1 MRSGAMKRAFL
12 LGAVVALAAGCVSA
26 VTQGQL
32 ALRQGRYVEAEGFF
46 NEALAK
52 DPGRTDALVG
62 LGIAQYKE
70 GQTDQA
76 IESLEKAVQIRPNE
90 PSVRLY
96 LALAYLKRGDT
107 EKAEQQL
114 AALRAPKI
122 DARVGDQVQQ
132 ALDLIKQ
139 GPLSDSVRNFIV
151 GSLETQAELSRDV
164 HDARI
169 QAQMAQAYY
178 YAYSPYYPFAPFS
191 PFYAYPYPYYYGAPF
206 GPYGPCVL
214 VRRGGLPYCI

>member
-1 MRSGAMKRAFL
+1 MRSGAIKRAL
-12 LGAVVALAAGCVSA
+12 LLLAVVALAAGCMSA
-26 VTQGQL
+26 VTQGQI
-32 ALRQGRYVEAEGFF
+32 ALRQGRYLEAEGFF

-70 GQTDQA
+70 GQTDMA
-76 IESLEKAVQIRPNE
+76 IESLEKTVQIRPNE

-114 AALRAPKI
+114 TALRALKI
-122 DARVGDQVQQ
+122 DSRVGDQVQQ
-132 ALDLIKQ
+132 ALDLIKE
-139 GPLSDSVRNFIV
+139 GPLTDPVRNFIV

-164 HDARI
+164 HDLRL

-191 PFYAYPYPYYYGAPF
+191 PFYAYPYPYYYGVPF
-206 GPYGPCVL
+206 GPYAPCVL

>member
-1 MRSGAMKRAFL
+1 MRRAL
-12 LGAVVALAAGCVSA
+12 LVLAVATLAVGCASA

-62 LGIAQYKE
+62 LGIAQYKG
-70 GQTDQA
+70 GQVDQA
-76 IESLEKAVQIRPNE
+76 IESLEKAVPIRPNE

-96 LALAYLKRGDT
+96 LALAYLKREDT
-107 EKAEQQL
+107 EKAEEQL
-114 AALRAPKI
+114 TALRSLKI
-122 DARVGDQVQQ
+122 DSRVGDQVQQ
-132 ALDLIKQ
+132 ALDLLKQ
-139 GPLSDSVRNFIV
+139 GPLTASVRNFIV

-164 HDARI
+164 HDARL

-178 YAYSPYYPFAPFS
+178 YAYYPYYPFAPFS

-206 GPYGPCVL
+206 GPYAPCVL

>member
-1 MRSGAMKRAFL
+1 MRSGAIKRAL
-12 LGAVVALAAGCVSA
+12 LLLAVVALAAGCMSA
-26 VTQGQL
+26 VTQGQI
-32 ALRQGRYVEAEGFF
+32 ALRQGRYLEAEGFF

-70 GQTDQA
+70 GQTDMA
-76 IESLEKAVQIRPNE
+76 IESLEKTVQIRPNE

-114 AALRAPKI
+114 TALRALKI
-122 DARVGDQVQQ
+122 DSRVGDQVQQ
-132 ALDLIKQ
+132 ALDLIKE
-139 GPLSDSVRNFIV
+139 GPLTDPVRNFIV

-164 HDARI
+164 HDARL

-191 PFYAYPYPYYYGAPF
+191 PFYGYPYPYYYGAPF
-206 GPYGPCVL
+206 GPYAPCVL

>member
-1 MRSGAMKRAFL
+1 MRSGAGKRALFL
-12 LGAVVALAAGCVSA
+12 VAVVALAAGCVSA
-26 VTQGQL
+26 VTQGQM

-76 IESLEKAVQIRPNE
+76 IESLEKTVQIRPNE

-96 LALAYLKRGDT
+96 LALAYLKRGET
-107 EKAEQQL
+107 EKAELQL
-114 AALRAPKI
+114 AALRALKI
-122 DARVGDQVQQ
+122 DSRVGDQVQQ

-164 HDARI
+164 HDARL

>member
-1 MRSGAMKRAFL
+1 MRNGTVKRAL
-12 LGAVVALAAGCVSA
+12 LLLAVLALASGCASA
-26 VTQGQL
+26 VTQGQI

-62 LGIAQYKE
+62 LGITQYKE
-70 GQTDQA
+70 GQTDLA

-114 AALRAPKI
+114 TALRALKI
-122 DARVGDQVQQ
+122 DSRVGDQVQQ

-139 GPLSDSVRNFIV
+139 GPLTDPVRNFIV

-164 HDARI
+164 YDARL
-169 QAQMAQAYY
+169 QAQMAQSYY

-191 PFYAYPYPYYYGAPF
+191 PFYAYPYPYYYGVPF
-206 GPYGPCVL
+206 GPYPPCVL

>member
-1 MRSGAMKRAFL
+1 MRSGAMKRALFL
-12 LGAVVALAAGCVSA
+12 MAVVALAAGCVSA
-26 VTQGQL
+26 VTQGQM

-114 AALRAPKI
+114 AALRALKI

-132 ALDLIKQ
+132 ALDLITQ

-164 HDARI
+164 HDARL

-191 PFYAYPYPYYYGAPF
+191 PFYAYPYPYYYGVPF
-206 GPYGPCVL
+206 GPYAPCVL

>member
-1 MRSGAMKRAFL
+1 MKRALFL
-12 LGAVVALAAGCVSA
+12 LAVLALATGCASA
-26 VTQGQL
+26 VTQGEL

-52 DPGRTDALVG
+52 DPGRTEALIG

-70 GQTDQA
+70 GRTDQA
-76 IESLEKAVQIRPNE
+76 IESLEKAVQVRPNE

-96 LALAYLKRGDT
+96 LALAYLKRGET
-107 EKAEQQL
+107 EKA
-114 AALRAPKI
+114 LRALKI
-122 DARVGDQVQQ
+122 DPRVGDQVQQ

-139 GPLSDSVRNFIV
+139 GSLTDSVRNFIV

-164 HDARI
+164 HDARL
-169 QAQMAQAYY
+169 QAQMAQSYY

-206 GPYGPCVL
+206 GPYPPCVL

>member
-1 MRSGAMKRAFL
+1 MKRAL
-12 LGAVVALAAGCVSA
+12 LLMAVVTLAAGCVSA
-26 VTQGQL
+26 VTQGQI

-70 GQTDQA
+70 GQTDMA
-76 IESLEKAVQIRPNE
+76 IESLEKVVQIRPNE

-114 AALRAPKI
+114 TALRALKI
-122 DARVGDQVQQ
+122 DSRVGDQVQQ

-139 GPLSDSVRNFIV
+139 GPLTDPVRNFIV

-164 HDARI
+164 HDLRL

-191 PFYAYPYPYYYGAPF
+191 PFYAYPYPYYYGVPF
-206 GPYGPCVL
+206 GPYAPCVL

>member
-1 MRSGAMKRAFL
+1 MRSSALKRAL
-12 LGAVVALAAGCVSA
+12 LLVAVVALAAGCASA
-26 VTQGQL
+26 VTQGQI

-76 IESLEKAVQIRPNE
+76 IDSLEKAVQIRPNE

-114 AALRAPKI
+114 AALRALKI

-164 HDARI
+164 HDARL

-206 GPYGPCVL
+206 GPYAPCVL

>member
-1 MRSGAMKRAFL
+1 MRRAL
-12 LGAVVALAAGCVSA
+12 LVLAVAVLAVGCASA

-62 LGIAQYKE
+62 LGIAQYK
-70 GQTDQA
+70 GGLVDQA
-76 IESLEKAVQIRPNE
+76 IESLEKAVPIRPNE

-96 LALAYLKRGDT
+96 LALAYLKREDT
-107 EKAEQQL
+107 EKAEEQL
-114 AALRAPKI
+114 TALRSLKI
-122 DARVGDQVQQ
+122 DSRVGDQVQQ
-132 ALDLIKQ
+132 ALDLLKQ
-139 GPLSDSVRNFIV
+139 GPLTASVRKFIV

-164 HDARI
+164 HDARL

-178 YAYSPYYPFAPFS
+178 YAYYPFAPFS
-191 PFYAYPYPYYYGAPF
+191 PFYAYPYPYYGAPF
-206 GPYGPCVL
+206 GPYAPCVL

>member
-1 MRSGAMKRAFL
+1 MQRAL
-12 LGAVVALAAGCVSA
+12 LLFAVVALASGCASA
-26 VTQGQL
+26 VTQGQI

-62 LGIAQYKE
+62 LGIAQYKA
-70 GQTDQA
+70 GQIDQA

-96 LALAYLKRGDT
+96 LALAYLKREDT
-107 EKAEQQL
+107 EKAEEQL
-114 AALRAPKI
+114 AALRSLRI
-122 DARVGDQVQQ
+122 DSRVADQVQQ
-132 ALDLIKQ
+132 ALALLKQ

-164 HDARI
+164 QDARL
-169 QAQMAQAYY
+169 QAQMARAYY
-178 YAYSPYYPFAPFS
+178 YSYYPFTAYS
-191 PFYAYPYPYYYGAPF
+191 YPYFYGAPF
-206 GPYGPCVL
+206 GPYAPCVI
-214 VRRGGLPYCI
+214 VMRGGIPYCI

>member
-1 MRSGAMKRAFL
+1 MRRGAMKRAL
-12 LGAVVALAAGCVSA
+12 LLLAVLALAAGCVSA
-26 VTQGQL
+26 VTQGQM

-96 LALAYLKRGDT
+96 LALAYLKRGET

-114 AALRAPKI
+114 AALRALKI
-122 DARVGDQVQQ
+122 DSRVGDQVQQ

-206 GPYGPCVL
+206 GPYAPCVL

>member
-1 MRSGAMKRAFL
+1 MKRAL
-12 LGAVVALAAGCVSA
+12 LLLAVVALAAGCASA
-26 VTQGQL
+26 MTEGQV

-62 LGIAQYKE
+62 LGIAQYKA
-70 GQTDQA
+70 GQIEPAIDSLGQA
-76 IESLEKAVQIRPNE
+76 VRIRPDE

-96 LALAYLKRGDT
+96 LALAYLKREDT
-107 EKAEQQL
+107 EKAEEQL
-114 AALRAPKI
+114 TALRSLRI
-122 DARVGDQVQQ
+122 DPRVGQQVQQ

-139 GPLSDSVRNFIV
+139 GPLSDSVRAFLV
-151 GSLETQAELSRDV
+151 GSLETQAELSRDAQ
-164 HDARI
+164 DARL

-178 YAYSPYYPFAPFS
+178 FSYYPYYPFS
-191 PFYAYPYPYYYGAPF
+191 PFPPFYGYPYYYGAPF
-206 GPYGPCVL
+206 GPYAPCVL